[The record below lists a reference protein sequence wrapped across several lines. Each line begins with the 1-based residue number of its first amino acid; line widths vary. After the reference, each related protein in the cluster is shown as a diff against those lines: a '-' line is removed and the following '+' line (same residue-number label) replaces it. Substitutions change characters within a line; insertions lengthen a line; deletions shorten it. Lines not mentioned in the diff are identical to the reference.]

1 MNIHELIHLYTNVLP
16 LFLDHTCINTHIL
29 YGAYSNLYE
38 YTHPVWGIQQ
48 PVRLHTSCMGH
59 TATCMNTHTS
69 CMGHTAT
76 CMNTHIRY
84 GAYNLYEYTHP
95 VLYSNLCEY
104 THTSCMGHTTC
115 MNTHILYGAYSNLCE
130 YTHILYGA
138 YNTATCVNTHILYG
152 AYSHLYEYTHP
163 VRNIQ
168 QCKGAMIR
176 RCKLPQA
183 PGIGLHR
190 SSHHRTTWLYNQQA
204 SETSQFV
211 TAQTTSYQAVFPL
224 KLLSMLSPVQIK

>member
-1 MNIHELIHLYTNVLP
+1 MDHSFIQRNKAHFKQSLFNVPYTLIATMNIHELIHLYTNVLP

-76 CMNTHIRY
+76 CMNTH
-84 GAYNLYEYTHP
+84 
-95 VLYSNLCEY
+95 
-104 THTSCMGHTTC
+104 TSCMVHTATC
-115 MNTHILYGAYSNLCE
+115 VNTHILYGAYSNLCE

-138 YNTATCVNTHILYG
+138 YSNLYEYTHILYG
-152 AYSHLYEYTHP
+152 AYSNLYEYTHP
-163 VRNIQ
+163 VWGLQ
-168 QCKGAMIR
+168 Q
-176 RCKLPQA
+176 
-183 PGIGLHR
+183 
-190 SSHHRTTWLYNQQA
+190 
-204 SETSQFV
+204 
-211 TAQTTSYQAVFPL
+211 
-224 KLLSMLSPVQIK
+224 PV